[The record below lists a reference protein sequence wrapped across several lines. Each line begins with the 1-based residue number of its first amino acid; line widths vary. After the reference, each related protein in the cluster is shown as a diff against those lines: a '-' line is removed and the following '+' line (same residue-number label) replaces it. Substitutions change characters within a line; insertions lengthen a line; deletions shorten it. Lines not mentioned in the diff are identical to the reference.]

1 MLETA
6 MTSLYA
12 LLKAAWPS
20 GALLLHPDELVDFET
35 AFKTN
40 TVIVRYYQPRPA
52 TTSTL
57 VHHIAHVDVC
67 AATLNTAASEA
78 DKLLALIPVHA
89 RAPTGASQARP
100 TPIREA
106 SYYRVH
112 VTFTLIADAIEEEGS

>member
-1 MLETA
+1 MLEAA
-6 MTSLYA
+6 MKRLYA

-20 GALLLHPDELVDFET
+20 GALLLHPDQLVDFET
-35 AFKTN
+35 AFNTN

-52 TTSTL
+52 QTRSV
-57 VHHIAHVDVC
+57 VHHTAHVDVC
-67 AATLNTAASEA
+67 AETLEAAASEA

-89 RAPTGASQARP
+89 RAPTGATAARP

-112 VTFTLIADAIEEEGS
+112 VTFTLIADAIEEEES